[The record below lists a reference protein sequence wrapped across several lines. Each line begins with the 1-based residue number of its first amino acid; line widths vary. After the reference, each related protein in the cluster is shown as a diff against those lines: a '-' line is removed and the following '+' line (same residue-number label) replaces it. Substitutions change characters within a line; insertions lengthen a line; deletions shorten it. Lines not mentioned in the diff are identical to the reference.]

1 MDERVLFKGIMP
13 ALITPLNDDATIR
26 TQSVKPLMDDLM
38 QQGVQGFYVL
48 GATGEG
54 AVLAEKERMIMAEA
68 AADAVK
74 GTGKKLILH
83 VGAPEMTIAER
94 LAKHARE
101 VGADAISSVYPNFFC
116 HYSVE
121 EALDYYQ
128 RLIDASGL
136 PMLGYCQTLMQGADV
151 VSFVERFM
159 QLDGAIGVKY
169 TFPNY
174 YNLYQIKQLCGGN
187 INVINGPDE
196 TLLAGLSMGA
206 DGGIGST
213 YNLMAGWFVQLYNA
227 FCQNDVQAA
236 SGLQQKINR
245 VIGVCIR
252 YGVVPSIKLC
262 LNEMGFDVGH
272 AAAPGRRYT
281 TEQKNEIIT
290 AFRKAGLFEE

>member
-1 MDERVLFKGIMP
+1 MNDHILFRGIMP
-13 ALITPLNDDATIR
+13 ALITPLNDNGTIR
-26 TQSVKPLMDDLM
+26 EKSVRPLMDW
-38 QQGVQGFYVL
+38 QSAQGVQGFYVL

-54 AVLAEKERMIMAEA
+54 AVLAEKERMRMAEA

-83 VGAPEMTIAER
+83 IGAPELASAER

-101 VGADAISSVYPNFFC
+101 VGADAVSSVYPNFFC

-121 EALDYYQ
+121 EALDYYR
-128 RLIDASGL
+128 RLIDACGL
-136 PMLGYCQTLMQGADV
+136 PMLGYCQALMQGADV
-151 VSFVERFM
+151 VSFVDRFM
-159 QLDGAIGVKY
+159 QLDGTIGVKY

-174 YNLYQIKQLCGGN
+174 YNMYLIKQLCSGN

-213 YNLMAGWFVQLYNA
+213 YNLMADWYVQLYSA
-227 FCQNDVQAA
+227 FCANDVSAA
-236 SGLQQKINR
+236 SALQQKINR

-281 TEQKNEIIT
+281 EEQRKEIIT
-290 AFRKAGLFEE
+290 AFREAGLFDK